1 MAIAMQRF
9 CINRKIA
16 PALSIEAFFR
26 LVNRLGLNKVEL
38 RNDLPSGKVTD
49 DLSHQQVRELAAR
62 YHIEILTINA
72 VYPFNR
78 RSEEVRQLTES
89 LLKEAQAIGAK
100 SLVLC
105 PLNDGSKVPASE
117 TLSALRDLAP
127 LFAFYGIHGLVEPLG
142 FPQSSLRSAL
152 QAQTLIHDARVP
164 FKLLI
169 DTFHH
174 HLYPQAADEFSQVE
188 VADEFSQVE
197 VADIGLVHLSGVEDT
212 RPREQLTDAERIM
225 LTPQDRLGTCEQVKA
240 LEARGYQGVY
250 AFEPFAPE
258 LAQWS
263 ETDIEREIE
272 QSIALIQRHCA

>member
-89 LLKEAQAIGAK
+89 LLKEARAIGAK

-105 PLNDGSKVPASE
+105 PLNDGSEVPASE
-117 TLSALRDLAP
+117 TRAPYATGAAVRLLWHPRPGGAAGLPAKLA
-127 LFAFYGIHGLVEPLG
+127 AFCAPC
-142 FPQSSLRSAL
+142 A
-152 QAQTLIHDARVP
+152 DADPR
-164 FKLLI
+164 
-169 DTFHH
+169 
-174 HLYPQAADEFSQVE
+174 
-188 VADEFSQVE
+188 
-197 VADIGLVHLSGVEDT
+197 
-212 RPREQLTDAERIM
+212 RPRA
-225 LTPQDRLGTCEQVKA
+225 V
-240 LEARGYQGVY
+240 
-250 AFEPFAPE
+250 
-258 LAQWS
+258 
-263 ETDIEREIE
+263 
-272 QSIALIQRHCA
+272 

>member
-1 MAIAMQRF
+1 MAIASQRF

-16 PALSIEAFFR
+16 PSLSIEAFFR
-26 LVNRLGLNKVEL
+26 LVNSLGLNKVEL

-49 DLSHQQVRELAAR
+49 DLSHQQVRELADR

-72 VYPFNR
+72 VYPFNCR
-78 RSEEVRQLTES
+78 TAEVRSLTES
-89 LLKEAQAIGAK
+89 LLKEAKAVGAK

-105 PLNDGSKVPASE
+105 PLNDGTEVPASE
-117 TLSALRDLAP
+117 TLNALRDLAP
-127 LFAFYGIHGLVEPLG
+127 LF
-142 FPQSSLRSAL
+142 
-152 QAQTLIHDARVP
+152 VP

-174 HLYPQAADEFSQVE
+174 HLYPQAEQEFNQVDIGE
-188 VADEFSQVE
+188 
-197 VADIGLVHLSGVEDT
+197 IGLVHLSGVEDS
-212 RPREQLTDAERIM
+212 RPREALTDNERIM
-225 LTPQDRLGTCEQVKA
+225 LTAKDQLQSCEQVKN

-258 LAQWS
+258 LANWS
-263 ETDIEREIE
+263 EDDIRREIE

>member
-1 MAIAMQRF
+1 MAIASQRF

-16 PALSIEAFFR
+16 PSLSIEAFFR
-26 LVNRLGLNKVEL
+26 LVNGLGLNKVEL

-49 DLSHQQVRELAAR
+49 DLSHQQVRELADR

-72 VYPFNR
+72 VYPFNCR
-78 RSEEVRQLTES
+78 TAEVRSLTES
-89 LLKEAQAIGAK
+89 LLKEAKAVGAK

-105 PLNDGSKVPASE
+105 PLNDGTEVPASE
-117 TLSALRDLAP
+117 TLNALRDLAP
-127 LFAFYGIHGLVEPLG
+127 LFAFYGIQGLVEPLG
-142 FPQSSLRSAL
+142 FPQSSLRSSA

-174 HLYPQAADEFSQVE
+174 LYPQAEQEFNQVDIGE
-188 VADEFSQVE
+188 
-197 VADIGLVHLSGVEDT
+197 IGLVHLSGVEDT
-212 RPREQLTDAERIM
+212 RPREALTDNERIM
-225 LTPQDRLGTCEQVKA
+225 LTAKDQLQSCEQVKN

-258 LAQWS
+258 LANWS
-263 ETDIEREIE
+263 EDDIRREIE

>member
-105 PLNDGSKVPASE
+105 PLNDGSEIPASD
-117 TLSALRDLAP
+117 TWAPCAIWPRCSPSTASTAWWSRWASRKARCDL
-127 LFAFYGIHGLVEPLG
+127 H
-142 FPQSSLRSAL
+142 
-152 QAQTLIHDARVP
+152 
-164 FKLLI
+164 
-169 DTFHH
+169 
-174 HLYPQAADEFSQVE
+174 
-188 VADEFSQVE
+188 
-197 VADIGLVHLSGVEDT
+197 T
-212 RPREQLTDAERIM
+212 RRR
-225 LTPQDRLGTCEQVKA
+225 R
-240 LEARGYQGVY
+240 
-250 AFEPFAPE
+250 
-258 LAQWS
+258 
-263 ETDIEREIE
+263 
-272 QSIALIQRHCA
+272 

>member
-89 LLKEAQAIGAK
+89 LLKEARPSAPNRWCSVRSTTAARCRPAK
-100 SLVLC
+100 PWAPCATWRRCSPSMASTARWSRWASRKARCVL
-105 PLNDGSKVPASE
+105 
-117 TLSALRDLAP
+117 R
-127 LFAFYGIHGLVEPLG
+127 
-142 FPQSSLRSAL
+142 
-152 QAQTLIHDARVP
+152 
-164 FKLLI
+164 
-169 DTFHH
+169 
-174 HLYPQAADEFSQVE
+174 
-188 VADEFSQVE
+188 
-197 VADIGLVHLSGVEDT
+197 T
-212 RPREQLTDAERIM
+212 RRR
-225 LTPQDRLGTCEQVKA
+225 R
-240 LEARGYQGVY
+240 
-250 AFEPFAPE
+250 
-258 LAQWS
+258 
-263 ETDIEREIE
+263 
-272 QSIALIQRHCA
+272 

>member
-105 PLNDGSKVPASE
+105 PLNDGSEVPASE
-117 TLSALRDLAP
+117 TLGACATWRRCSPSMASTAWWNRWASRKARCVLR
-127 LFAFYGIHGLVEPLG
+127 
-142 FPQSSLRSAL
+142 
-152 QAQTLIHDARVP
+152 
-164 FKLLI
+164 
-169 DTFHH
+169 
-174 HLYPQAADEFSQVE
+174 
-188 VADEFSQVE
+188 
-197 VADIGLVHLSGVEDT
+197 T
-212 RPREQLTDAERIM
+212 RRR
-225 LTPQDRLGTCEQVKA
+225 R
-240 LEARGYQGVY
+240 
-250 AFEPFAPE
+250 
-258 LAQWS
+258 
-263 ETDIEREIE
+263 
-272 QSIALIQRHCA
+272 

>member
-105 PLNDGSKVPASE
+105 PLNDGSEVPASE

-127 LFAFYGIHGLVEPLG
+127 LFAFYGIHGPKGLSPAVVERISQAVKKTLEDPAVKKRIEDTGSLVVG
-142 FPQSSLRSAL
+142 NTPQEFA
-152 QAQTLIHDARVP
+152 AQTKAEFELYKGVVAKQ
-164 FKLLI
+164 KL
-169 DTFHH
+169 
-174 HLYPQAADEFSQVE
+174 
-188 VADEFSQVE
+188 
-197 VADIGLVHLSGVEDT
+197 
-212 RPREQLTDAERIM
+212 
-225 LTPQDRLGTCEQVKA
+225 K
-240 LEARGYQGVY
+240 LE
-250 AFEPFAPE
+250 
-258 LAQWS
+258 
-263 ETDIEREIE
+263 
-272 QSIALIQRHCA
+272 

>member
-105 PLNDGSKVPASE
+105 PLNDGSEVPASE
-117 TLSALRDLAP
+117 TPGALRDLAAVRLLWHP
-127 LFAFYGIHGLVEPLG
+127 RPGGAAGLPAKLAAFCAPG
-142 FPQSSLRSAL
+142 A
-152 QAQTLIHDARVP
+152 DADPR
-164 FKLLI
+164 
-169 DTFHH
+169 
-174 HLYPQAADEFSQVE
+174 
-188 VADEFSQVE
+188 
-197 VADIGLVHLSGVEDT
+197 
-212 RPREQLTDAERIM
+212 RPRA
-225 LTPQDRLGTCEQVKA
+225 V
-240 LEARGYQGVY
+240 
-250 AFEPFAPE
+250 
-258 LAQWS
+258 
-263 ETDIEREIE
+263 
-272 QSIALIQRHCA
+272 

>member
-105 PLNDGSKVPASE
+105 PLNDGSEVPASD
-117 TLSALRDLAP
+117 TLGALRDLAP

-142 FPQSSLRSAL
+142 FPQSSLRSAH

-174 HLYPQAADEFSQVE
+174 HLYPQAADECSQVE
-188 VADEFSQVE
+188 I
-197 VADIGLVHLSGVEDT
+197 ADIGLVHLSGVDDT

-240 LEARGYQGVY
+240 LEARGYQGIY

-263 ETDIEREIE
+263 EADIEREIE

>member
-89 LLKEAQAIGAK
+89 LLKEARPSAPNRWCSVRSTTAARCRPAKPWRPARPGAAVR
-100 SLVLC
+100 LLWH
-105 PLNDGSKVPASE
+105 PRPGGAAGLPAK
-117 TLSALRDLAP
+117 LA
-127 LFAFYGIHGLVEPLG
+127 AFCAPG
-142 FPQSSLRSAL
+142 A
-152 QAQTLIHDARVP
+152 DADPR
-164 FKLLI
+164 
-169 DTFHH
+169 
-174 HLYPQAADEFSQVE
+174 
-188 VADEFSQVE
+188 
-197 VADIGLVHLSGVEDT
+197 
-212 RPREQLTDAERIM
+212 RPRA
-225 LTPQDRLGTCEQVKA
+225 V
-240 LEARGYQGVY
+240 
-250 AFEPFAPE
+250 
-258 LAQWS
+258 
-263 ETDIEREIE
+263 
-272 QSIALIQRHCA
+272 